1 MIFTPKQ
8 IDEIAQEIEG
18 GMKVFINLKTHE
30 IKTIFDWEDS
40 FGDTEEW
47 EEEQAAIED
56 EWTNFAV
63 ITKMK
68 SREAFR
74 AMENFIREIYDV
86 DLQQNLVRVLERK
99 RPFAHFKEVVES
111 SPYRKNWFD
120 FRFSAAKD
128 YVKEQ
133 LESEGFKIENGST
146 SL

>member
-8 IDEIAQEIEG
+8 IDEIAQEIEA
-18 GMKVFINLKTHE
+18 GMKAYINLKTHE

-47 EEEQAAIED
+47 EEEQEAIEK

-63 ITKMK
+63 ITKME
-68 SREAFR
+68 SRESYR
-74 AMENFIREIYDV
+74 VMENFVKEIHDV
-86 DLQQNLVRVLERK
+86 DLQQKLVRVLERK

-111 SPYRKNWFD
+111 SAYRKNWFD
-120 FRFSAAKD
+120 FRFCAAKD
-128 YVKEQ
+128 YVKKQ
-133 LESEGFKIENGST
+133 LESEGFKIDDGST